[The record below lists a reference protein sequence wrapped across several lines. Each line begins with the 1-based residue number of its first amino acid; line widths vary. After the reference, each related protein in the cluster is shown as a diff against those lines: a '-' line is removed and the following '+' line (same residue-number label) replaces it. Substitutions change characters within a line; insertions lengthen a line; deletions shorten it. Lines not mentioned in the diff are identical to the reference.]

1 MNPGSSRLIIL
12 GSPLVRK
19 PLVWWF
25 AVIIWAVVLWN
36 LSANATL
43 PSGPSFPLKDKVL
56 HCSYFGL
63 GAACFLLALFG
74 KGRTQPGKRHLLL
87 GGFLFTGI
95 IGALDEFHQTFTPG
109 RSGNDPWD
117 WLADVTG
124 GLLAAWIIGRV
135 LERVTAG
142 PDSHRLP

>member
-1 MNPGSSRLIIL
+1 MA
-12 GSPLVRK
+12 RK
-19 PLVWWF
+19 PLLWWF
-25 AVIIWAVVLWN
+25 AVLVWAVVLWN

-56 HCSYFGL
+56 HCTYFGM

-74 KGRTQPGKRHLLL
+74 KGTALPKKSHLGL

-95 IGALDEFHQTFTPG
+95 IGALDEYHQTFTPG

-124 GLLAAWIIGRV
+124 GLIAAWIIGR
-135 LERVTAG
+135 LLLRIMAG
-142 PDSHRLP
+142 LGSRRSA

>member
-1 MNPGSSRLIIL
+1 MSSGSSRFSIL
-12 GSPLVRK
+12 SSRLARK
-19 PLVWWF
+19 PVLWWF
-25 AVIIWAVVLWN
+25 AVFVWAVVLWN

-56 HCSYFGL
+56 HCTYFGL

-74 KGRTQPGKRHLLL
+74 KGRTQPGKWHLLL

-95 IGALDEFHQTFTPG
+95 VGALDEFHQTFTPG

-117 WLADVTG
+117 LLADVTG
-124 GLLAAWIIGRV
+124 GLLAAWFVGRV